1 MLEIDKF
8 WTDDNPLGFD
18 KTLLAMRAYGKNS
31 HLYAISRLFAVI
43 GKNPN
48 QVPAPKKCWEIA
60 NDKAQISNMV
70 ERAGRCLN
78 LALKMAENESKS
90 QQNKIFSP
98 QNWIKAQESLN
109 GVSNQI
115 LQFYNITL
123 PELAHDKK
131 QSIEALAIYQEHF
144 ESCWIAD

>member
-1 MLEIDKF
+1 M
-8 WTDDNPLGFD
+8 
-18 KTLLAMRAYGKNS
+18 
-31 HLYAISRLFAVI
+31 
-43 GKNPN
+43 N
-48 QVPAPKKCWEIA
+48 QHHKK
-60 NDKAQISNMV
+60 
-70 ERAGRCLN
+70 
-78 LALKMAENESKS
+78 
-90 QQNKIFSP
+90 NKIFSP